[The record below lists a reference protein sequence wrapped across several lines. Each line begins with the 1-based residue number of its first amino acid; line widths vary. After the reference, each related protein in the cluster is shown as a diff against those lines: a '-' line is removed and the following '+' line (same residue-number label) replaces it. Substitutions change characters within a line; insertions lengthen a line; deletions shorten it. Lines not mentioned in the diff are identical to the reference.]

1 MSRSLPIHLGADP
14 EEAAAEA
21 ARLIAAS
28 LREAITERGRATVAF
43 SGGTTPWVMLRVLAG
58 AKVDWQLVDVFQID
72 ERVAPR
78 GDADRNATHIEA
90 SLVRHAPVSRSH
102 WHPIPVEEPDP
113 AGAARR
119 YERTLREISDG
130 VLDVVHLGLGD
141 DGHTASL
148 VPGDPVL
155 GVTDRL
161 VAPTGT
167 YQGRRRVTLTYPA
180 LNAARHIVWL
190 VAGVGKGEMLR
201 RLVAG
206 DPTIPAGRVL
216 QDRAAVVCDEAAA
229 TPLLTDR

>member
-1 MSRSLPIHLGADP
+1 MSRSLPIHVGADAD
-14 EEAAAEA
+14 EAAADA

-28 LREAITERGRATVAF
+28 LREAITERGRASVAF
-43 SGGTTPWVMLRVLAG
+43 SGGTTPWAMLRVLAG
-58 AKVDWQLVDVFQID
+58 AKVDWQVVDVFQID
-72 ERVAPR
+72 ERVAPP
-78 GDADRNATHIEA
+78 GDPDRNATDIEA
-90 SLVRHAPVSRSH
+90 TLVRLAPISKSH
-102 WHPIPVEEPDP
+102 WHPMPVEEPDP
-113 AGAARR
+113 AGAARH
-119 YERTLREISDG
+119 YERTLHDITAG

-161 VAPTGT
+161 VAPTGS
-167 YQGRRRVTLTYPA
+167 YRGHRRVTLTYVA
-180 LNAARHIVWL
+180 LNAARHVVWL
-190 VAGVGKGEMLR
+190 VAGAAKGEMLR

-229 TPLLTDR
+229 APLLSDR

>member
-1 MSRSLPIHLGADP
+1 
-14 EEAAAEA
+14 
-21 ARLIAAS
+21 
-28 LREAITERGRATVAF
+28 
-43 SGGTTPWVMLRVLAG
+43 MLRVLAG
-58 AKVDWQLVDVFQID
+58 ETVDWQLVDVFQVD
-72 ERVAPR
+72 ERVAPA
-78 GDADRNATHIEA
+78 GDPDRNSTHIES
-90 SLVRHAPVSRSH
+90 SLVRLAPVPKSR

-119 YERTLREISDG
+119 YERTLRDTADG

-161 VAPTGT
+161 VAPTGV
-167 YQGRRRVTLTYPA
+167 YAGHRRVTLTYPT
-180 LNAARHIVWL
+180 LNAARSIVWL
-190 VAGVGKGEMLR
+190 AAGAGKGEMLR

-216 QDRAAVVCDEAAA
+216 QDRAVVVCDEAAA
-229 TPLLTDR
+229 APLLNER

>member
-1 MSRSLPIHLGADP
+1 MSRALPIHVGSDGD
-14 EEAAAEA
+14 EAAAEA
-21 ARLIAAS
+21 SRMIAAS
-28 LREAITERGRATVAF
+28 LRDALSERGRASVAF
-43 SGGTTPWVMLRVLAG
+43 SGGTSPWAMLRVLAG
-58 AKVDWQLVDVFQID
+58 AKVDWQRVDVFQVD

-78 GDADRNATHIEA
+78 GDPDRNATHIE
-90 SLVRHAPVSRSH
+90 STLVRLAPIPKSR

-119 YERTLREISDG
+119 YERTVRDVTDG
-130 VLDVVHLGLGD
+130 GFDVVHLGLGD

-161 VAPTGT
+161 VAPTGV
-167 YQGRRRVTLTYPA
+167 YGGHRRVTLTYPA
-180 LNAARHIVWL
+180 LNAARSIVWL
-190 VAGVGKGEMLR
+190 VAGAAKGEVLR

-216 QDRAAVVCDEAAA
+216 QDRAVVVCDEAAA
-229 TPLLTDR
+229 APLLNQR